1 MERLQKYIS
10 NSGYTS
16 RRKAEELISKG
27 KVKVDGELI
36 TELGFK
42 VTGKEMIE
50 VEGHILEKEEKVY
63 YVLNKPS
70 GYITAVEDD
79 KGRRVVTDL
88 ISTDKRIFP
97 VGRLDYDTSGV
108 LFLTNDGEFS
118 QSMTSPDFKIEKEYI
133 ATMKGRFNS
142 YHRRMLMNGVD
153 IGGYVTKKA
162 KIDIIN
168 YDKKTD
174 KSQVGVIITEGK
186 YHQVKLMFESQ
197 GFKVSKLKRV
207 RFGVVTD
214 KNIRIGD
221 YRRIKPHEIKR
232 LYELSK
238 RGK

>member
-1 MERLQKYIS
+1 MERLQKFIS

-16 RRKAEELISKG
+16 RRKAEDLIVKG
-27 KVKVDGELI
+27 KVKVDGEVI

-42 VTGKEMIE
+42 VTGKEMVE

-88 ISTDKRIFP
+88 ISTDKRVFP
-97 VGRLDYDTSGV
+97 VGRLDYDTAGV

-142 YHRRMLMNGVD
+142 YHRRMLMTGVD

-162 KIDIIN
+162 KIDIIS

-174 KSQVGVIITEGK
+174 KSQVGIVITEGK
-186 YHQVKLMFESQ
+186 YHQVKKMFETQ
-197 GFKVSKLKRV
+197 GFIVSRLKRV

-238 RGK
+238 RGE